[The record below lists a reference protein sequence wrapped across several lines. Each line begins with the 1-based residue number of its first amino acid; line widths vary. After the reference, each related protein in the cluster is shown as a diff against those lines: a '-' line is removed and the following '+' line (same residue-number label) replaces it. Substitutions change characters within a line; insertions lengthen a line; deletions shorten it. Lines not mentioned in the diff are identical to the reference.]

1 MKKGVVIVNE
11 KGVPFL
17 KSGQMWMFRNNLVSM
32 KDCEEGDIADVISE
46 DGEYLGTGFVS
57 EKSHIT
63 VRILTHDRNV
73 EINDAFFEEKIRDAY
88 AFRKVTNRNNLSDMR
103 LIFGDG
109 DGLPGLTVD
118 RYNGVL
124 VTQIISSGMEKRK
137 SEVYAALLKVLR
149 EDGQAIEGIYERND
163 VKAREKEFLPLYKGF
178 YGEFTCG
185 TEQIIHENG
194 LKIYVDIEDGQK
206 TGYFLDQKRNRL
218 LIREISEGLRVC
230 DCFSHTG
237 GFALNAAKGNAIH
250 VDSVDV
256 SATALAQGKRNA
268 QLNGLTNIDFVQAD
282 VFEYLDEIQP
292 DQYDLIILDPP
303 AFTKS
308 RKTVF
313 KAYNGYKQINKKAME
328 VLKCNHG
335 YLATCSCSRYMETA
349 LFEQMLK
356 EASLEAGVELKQVS
370 VTQQNSDHPI
380 VWSMSE
386 TSYLKFYIFQVNPL

>member
-73 EINDAFFEEKIRDAY
+73 EINDAFFEEKIREAY

-137 SEVYAALLKVLR
+137 SEVYAALLKVLQ
-149 EDGQAIEGIYERND
+149 EDGQVIEGIYERND

-313 KAYNGYKQINKKAME
+313 KAYNGYKQINKKTME

>member
-73 EINDAFFEEKIRDAY
+73 EINDAFFEEKIREAY

-149 EDGQAIEGIYERND
+149 EDGQVIEGKCET
-163 VKAREKEFLPLYKGF
+163 L
-178 YGEFTCG
+178 C
-185 TEQIIHENG
+185 
-194 LKIYVDIEDGQK
+194 YVANMTK
-206 TGYFLDQKRNRL
+206 RSGYPH
-218 LIREISEGLRVC
+218 S
-230 DCFSHTG
+230 
-237 GFALNAAKGNAIH
+237 
-250 VDSVDV
+250 
-256 SATALAQGKRNA
+256 
-268 QLNGLTNIDFVQAD
+268 
-282 VFEYLDEIQP
+282 
-292 DQYDLIILDPP
+292 
-303 AFTKS
+303 
-308 RKTVF
+308 
-313 KAYNGYKQINKKAME
+313 
-328 VLKCNHG
+328 
-335 YLATCSCSRYMETA
+335 
-349 LFEQMLK
+349 
-356 EASLEAGVELKQVS
+356 
-370 VTQQNSDHPI
+370 
-380 VWSMSE
+380 
-386 TSYLKFYIFQVNPL
+386 